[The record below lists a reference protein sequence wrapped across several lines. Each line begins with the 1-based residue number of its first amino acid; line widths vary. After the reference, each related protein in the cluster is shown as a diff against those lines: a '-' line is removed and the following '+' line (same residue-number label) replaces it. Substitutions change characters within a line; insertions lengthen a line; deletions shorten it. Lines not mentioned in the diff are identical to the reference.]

1 MKTKIPGAI
10 LTALLFIVI
19 GYFVIGLDQGIPF
32 NLENQLSN
40 AYPAYYATLMSRL
53 VDYASGNLVNLFTA
67 LSQMLWGY
75 RGIDMVVQG
84 VFLFSAALASS
95 VFFRE
100 VQRRRK

>member
-1 MKTKIPGAI
+1 MKAKIPGAI
-10 LTALLFIVI
+10 LSALLFIII
-19 GYFVIGLDQGIPF
+19 GYYVIGLDQYTATIPNIF
-32 NLENQLSN
+32 SN
-40 AYPAYYATLMSRL
+40 ADPAYYATLMSRL
-53 VDYASGNLVNLFTA
+53 VNIASGDLVYLFTA

-84 VFLFSAALASS
+84 VFLFSAALSSS